1 MREQHPKA
9 LVASAATTRFAIQT
23 GMNETLTQ
31 SLRDYSR
38 AAAGGL
44 IIGMPLLFTMEIWF
58 HAFLLPWW
66 KLLLLLG
73 VAFLLVLGYNA
84 VAGFRRERTFIDLLF
99 DSVAT
104 VGLGIVISLV
114 ALIVLGQ
121 IEPGTSMRDA
131 AGKVALEAIPV
142 SFGASVASS
151 ELGGEGGS
159 AGYRIPR
166 AFARL
171 LVGGGGALLFAVNI
185 APTEEV
191 VVLGV
196 GSSPLQLLGVIG
208 ATLFVTFVLVHF
220 ADFGGSPRKR
230 RVKPSILEAPIPE
243 TLTGYAVSLLVAL
256 LLLWAFGWSEGAS
269 LYAIMAMTVYL
280 GAIGAVG
287 AAVARL
293 LIHSGQAAG
302 AK

>member
-1 MREQHPKA
+1 
-9 LVASAATTRFAIQT
+9 
-23 GMNETLTQ
+23 MNETMSQ

-44 IIGMPLLFTMEIWF
+44 VIGLPLLFTMEVWF

-66 KLLLLLG
+66 KLLLLLA

-84 VAGFRRERTFIDLLF
+84 VAGFRRERTFAELLF

-121 IEPGTSMRDA
+121 IEAGTTLRDA

-159 AGYRIPR
+159 AGYPIPR
-166 AFARL
+166 GFARL
-171 LVGGGGALLFAVNI
+171 LVGGGGALLFALNI

-191 VVLGV
+191 IMLGV
-196 GSSPLQLLGVIG
+196 GASPLQLLGVLG
-208 ATLFVTFVLVHF
+208 ATLFVTFVLVHY
-220 ADFGGSPRKR
+220 ADFGGSGRTKRKR
-230 RVKPSILEAPIPE
+230 QSILEAPIPE
-243 TLTGYAVSLLVAL
+243 TVTAYAVSLLVAL
-256 LLLWAFGWSEGAS
+256 LLLWAFGWSEGAGVQ
-269 LYAIMAMTVYL
+269 AIVAMTVYL

-293 LIHSGQAAG
+293 LISGGHEAG

>member
-1 MREQHPKA
+1 
-9 LVASAATTRFAIQT
+9 
-23 GMNETLTQ
+23 MNETLSQ

-44 IIGMPLLFTMEIWF
+44 VIGMPLLFTMEIWS

-66 KLLLLLG
+66 KLLLLLA
-73 VAFLLVLGYNA
+73 VAFVLVLGYNA
-84 VAGFRRERTFIDLLF
+84 AAGFRRERTFVDLLL

-121 IEPGTSMRDA
+121 IEPGTSLRDA
-131 AGKVALEAIPV
+131 AGKVALETIPV

-151 ELGGEGGS
+151 ELGGQGGS
-159 AGYRIPR
+159 AGSRMPR

-171 LVGGGGALLFAVNI
+171 LVGGGGAVLFALNV

-191 VVLGV
+191 ILLGV
-196 GSSPLQLLGVIG
+196 GASPLQLLGVVA
-208 ATLFVTFVLVHF
+208 ATLFVTYVLVHF
-220 ADFGGSPRKR
+220 ADFGGSR
-230 RVKPSILEAPIPE
+230 RSRPPKKSILDAPIPE

-256 LLLWAFGWSEGAS
+256 LLLWSFEWTDGAGF
-269 LYAIMAMTVYL
+269 YAILAMTVYL
-280 GAIGAVG
+280 ASIGAIG

-293 LIHSGQAAG
+293 LIGGGKEAG

>member
-1 MREQHPKA
+1 
-9 LVASAATTRFAIQT
+9 
-23 GMNETLTQ
+23 MNETLTQ

-44 IIGMPLLFTMEIWF
+44 VIGMPLLFTMELWF

-66 KLLLLLG
+66 KVLLLLA
-73 VAFLLVLGYNA
+73 VAFLVVLGYNA
-84 VAGFRRERTFIDLLF
+84 VAGFRRERTVVELSL

-104 VGLGIVISLV
+104 VGLGIVISFV

-121 IEPGTSMRDA
+121 IEPGTSLRDA
-131 AGKVALEAIPV
+131 AGKVALETIPV

-151 ELGGEGGS
+151 QLGGERGS
-159 AGYRIPR
+159 PLTHAPL

-171 LVGGGGALLFAVNI
+171 LVGGGGALLFAINI

-191 VVLGV
+191 IVLGI
-196 GSSPLQLLGVIG
+196 GASPLQLLGVVG
-208 ATLFVTFVLVHF
+208 ATLFVTFALVHF
-220 ADFGGSPRKR
+220 ADFGGPRKR
-230 RVKPSILEAPIPE
+230 PTKQSILEAPVAE
-243 TLTGYAVSLLVAL
+243 TLTGYAVSLLVAV
-256 LLLWAFGWSEGAS
+256 LLLWSFGWTEGAGFFTVV
-269 LYAIMAMTVYL
+269 AMTVYL
-280 GAIGAVG
+280 GAVAAVG

-293 LIHSGQAAG
+293 LISGGNEEG